1 MIFRGFLK
9 GNSQIMPILGQK
21 YPHRTASA
29 SASARKPEKANFR
42 AEVRCGADRA
52 DAVRPR
58 GSRLDAKLRMSVSER
73 GLRSGGKMSFET
85 SPRASLAKWRT
96 LDKKLVHAKLFHVD

>member
-29 SASARKPEKANFR
+29 SASARKPEKAIFR

-58 GSRLDAKLRMSVSER
+58 GSRLVSEAKKV
-73 GLRSGGKMSFET
+73 GVQQLV
-85 SPRASLAKWRT
+85 ASKFGDNKIVSDIVGAELC
-96 LDKKLVHAKLFHVD
+96 